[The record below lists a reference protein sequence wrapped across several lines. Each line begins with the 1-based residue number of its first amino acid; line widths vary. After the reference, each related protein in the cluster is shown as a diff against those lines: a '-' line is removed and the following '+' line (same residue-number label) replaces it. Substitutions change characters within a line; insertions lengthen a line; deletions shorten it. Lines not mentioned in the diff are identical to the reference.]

1 MRTYIVSALAALAL
15 LAAAPAQAMPD
26 WIQDLKQQ
34 QAEAIKRNQPIVVFF
49 IGNGRFEVN
58 IFEREPLDAI
68 TTKARFVWVGPD
80 LSNTVDQAQF
90 AVERSLNVGREPVML
105 VLRRSGTSNTF
116 HETFRCSIT
125 KPGVCAAAIA
135 GAVQSGK

>member
-49 IGNGRFEVN
+49 ICNGRFDVN
-58 IFEREPLDAI
+58 IFEREPLDAN
-68 TTKARFVWVGPD
+68 TNKARFVWVGPD
-80 LSNTVDQAQF
+80 LSNTVDQAQ
-90 AVERSLNVGREPVML
+90 VERSLNVGREPVML
-105 VLRRSGTSNTF
+105 TLRRSGTSNIF
-116 HETFRCSIT
+116 HEAFRCSIT
-125 KPGVCAAAIA
+125 MPGICTAAIA